1 MPGWQRY
8 ILGAGFAGGW
18 YSLSARVIIWGGV
31 LGVESGGVDLGV
43 SLSRR
48 EID

>member
-1 MPGWQRY
+1 MD
-8 ILGAGFAGGW
+8 GGR
-18 YSLSARVIIWGGV
+18 YSLSVSLMAGGGV

-48 EID
+48 DID